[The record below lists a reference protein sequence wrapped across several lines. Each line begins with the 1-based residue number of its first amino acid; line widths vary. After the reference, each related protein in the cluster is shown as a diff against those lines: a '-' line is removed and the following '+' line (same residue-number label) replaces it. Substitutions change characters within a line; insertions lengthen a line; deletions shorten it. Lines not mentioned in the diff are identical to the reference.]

1 MRSLRQIES
10 VWGQLT
16 QGHLDRPL
24 QALRKHRWSCHGITL
39 GEQAQTGQQAPRDSA
54 PRPQAGRRPP
64 ASSTIQPSVQGSSS
78 GPRTRG
84 NIPSLVNLPTK
95 DSIRTEFYPKRKLSP
110 EVVELDE
117 YNARRR
123 RQRTEYPTELSDRPP
138 YYPFKTR
145 LDFDFAELVFKSS
158 LQKEQ
163 ITQLLSLVQRCVNQE
178 DTLTYQDFAGL
189 QASWEEAKHLV
200 SPFELSAI
208 SVDFGDETIIHDFWH
223 RSIWKWAVECLEH
236 PALAPHF
243 VWDAE
248 KLFKFNGE
256 RWERFVNEPWTGD
269 RWSEIQDTLPDNGV
283 PLCFIIYADKTELS
297 SFGTAKAYPIY
308 VRLANLPSHI
318 RNGNGLGGAILV
330 GWLPIIGDEHPAAG
344 KPEWV
349 EYKRAVYHE
358 CFVKFLECI
367 RDPSFVGK
375 AFTCGDGVRRTL
387 YPCVFILSGDY
398 EEQVVMASVR
408 GLGTPHPCP
417 VCLVHED
424 DLNKFSRDWEYRD
437 AVKTGALVT
446 IALDESKT
454 DEEIQSARDDLKEM
468 DFRVIENTFSGVA
481 NSSPYEALS
490 FDRLHNYPGGLA
502 KTRIVSRILSKL
514 GASKAVPA
522 VELRKKINARAR
534 EFPRWR
540 GLSHFDNIS
549 KKKSYQDSNKW
560 EDMARVFFYI
570 LQDVFTAEDEEGCQL
585 LACLH
590 VFLNLNTL
598 SSFENHS
605 ETTIKLIE
613 TELEQ
618 FMTEIQKL
626 CDIIGEEWLFPKMHL
641 HMHMTRDIL
650 AKGVTRNYTTKTF
663 ETLHRALKEFYLWM
677 TNFRDVDEQILNAD
691 QRSQV
696 LKYIKGLI
704 EFYNEIAELNE
715 TSEAEGTLNRK
726 GEGGLKHAYG
736 NVTLKAPQGSRSQA
750 LVRFKF
756 DPENTLDIY
765 ARLFTGFNFESAI
778 RSFWTSHAEEDLA
791 TLTTESKIRAFR
803 SIETFFTSE
812 ETWDIESN
820 ILRCSPSF
828 YRRPRYDAIMFNDG
842 GSIVVARLLSLFV
855 VYPNDEPG
863 SDVPLAL
870 IIPYDTSVPAS
881 LKQKDRKIGL
891 YRVRQ
896 VLQPQPEFIFARQI
910 IRGTVL
916 IPADENKQDF
926 FIFDV
931 LDSDMFLR
939 VRTMLGY

>member
-1 MRSLRQIES
+1 MPDSICIRAISS
-10 VWGQLT
+10 
-16 QGHLDRPL
+16 RPL

-39 GEQAQTGQQAPRDSA
+39 GEQAQTGQNS
-54 PRPQAGRRPP
+54 
-64 ASSTIQPSVQGSSS
+64 
-78 GPRTRG
+78 
-84 NIPSLVNLPTK
+84 
-95 DSIRTEFYPKRKLSP
+95 EFYPKRKLSP

-117 YNARRR
+117 YNTRRR

-178 DTLTYQDFAGL
+178 DTLTYQDFSGL

-208 SVDFGDETIIHDFWH
+208 SVDFGDETIVHDFWH

-367 RDPSFVGK
+367 RDPSFIGK

-437 AVKTGALVT
+437 AVKTGALVA

-454 DEEIQSARDDLKEM
+454 DEEIQSARDDLKAM
-468 DFRVIENTFSGVA
+468 DFRVIENTFSGIA

-502 KTRIVSRILSKL
+502 KTRIVSRILGKL

-522 VELRKKINARAR
+522 IELRKKINARAR

-570 LQDVFTAEDEEGCQL
+570 LQDVFTADDEEGYQL
-585 LACLH
+585 LACLR

-605 ETTIKLIE
+605 ETTISLIE
-613 TELEQ
+613 TELER
-618 FMTEIQKL
+618 FMMEIQKL
-626 CDIIGEEWLFPKMHL
+626 CDIIGEDWLFPKMHL

-663 ETLHRALKEFYLWM
+663 ETLHRALKEFYLDDK
-677 TNFRDVDEQILNAD
+677 FPRF
-691 QRSQV
+691 

-704 EFYNEIAELNE
+704 EFYNEMSELNE
-715 TSEAEGTLNRK
+715 ASEAESSPSGK
-726 GEGGLKHAYG
+726 AEGGPKHAYG
-736 NVTLKAPQGSRSQA
+736 NVTLKAPQGSKSQA

-756 DPENTLDIY
+756 DPENSLDTY
-765 ARLFTGFNFESAI
+765 AQLFAGFNFEAAI
-778 RSFWTSHAEEDLA
+778 RSFWTSLHC
-791 TLTTESKIRAFR
+791 TIRGFKLTNLLLVYQIRAFR
-803 SIETFFTSE
+803 SIEIFFTSE

-828 YRRPRYDAIMFNDG
+828 YRRPRYDAIMLNDG
-842 GSIVVARLLSLFV
+842 GSIVIARLLSLFV
-855 VYPNDEPG
+855 VYPNDDPASE
-863 SDVPLAL
+863 VPLAL

-881 LKQKDRKIGL
+881 LKRQDRKLGL

-896 VLQPQPEFIFARQI
+896 GLQPKPEFIFARQI

-916 IPADENKQDF
+916 VPADENGQDF

-939 VRTMLGY
+939 VRTMSGY